1 MAHLLTIYFLIMS
14 YEKLI
19 EKLDIMEG
27 LLREQTLSQK
37 KILTMADAMYLLGV
51 SKKSLYRMIRQKK
64 IPAYRPVKGKTF
76 FIHKELKYWIMAHR
90 AENIWAIEKLD
101 STDTDTSD
109 LE

>member
-1 MAHLLTIYFLIMS
+1 MAHLLTIQLLIMS
-14 YEKLI
+14 YEKLLD
-19 EKLDIMEG
+19 KLDIIEG
-27 LLREQTLSQK
+27 LLREQTLNGK

-90 AENIWAIEKLD
+90 AENIWAVEKLD
-101 STDTDTSD
+101 NPNVDTCD

>member
-1 MAHLLTIYFLIMS
+1 MS

-19 EKLDIMEG
+19 EKLDIIEG
-27 LLREQTLSQK
+27 LLREQTLNSK

-51 SKKSLYRMIRQKK
+51 SKKTLYRMIRQKK

-76 FIHKELKYWIMAHR
+76 FIHKELKFWIMAHR

-101 STDTDTSD
+101 NPDVDIS
-109 LE
+109 EFEE